1 MQPFH
6 HLPDIPLVDGRV
18 NFILDQ
24 CRGKRVLHLGCVDA
38 GLLADR
44 YARGELLH
52 QKLAAVSADLWG
64 VDVDAPGIAFM
75 QGQGF
80 PQLVVGD
87 VCDLATFARLGDVRF
102 DVILASEVVEHL
114 LNPGLFFDAVKTV
127 MAPGHTT
134 LIVTVPNAFRISTLL
149 WLRHGVEY
157 VHPDHNYWFSYYTAT
172 NLMQKCGFAVD
183 AVFMYTHEKRVGLSR
198 PVRRLLGQRQSAGAP
213 AAAGDAGDKATA
225 VTTAGSRSALYLRTL
240 PRRLLAAAFF
250 HNGPF
255 WGDGV
260 IVIARLPVHGPA
272 TT

>member
-1 MQPFH
+1 MQPYH
-6 HLPDIPLVDGRV
+6 QLPDVPLVEGRV
-18 NFILDQ
+18 NFILDR

-38 GLLADR
+38 GLLAER
-44 YARGELLH
+44 YARGELVH

-64 VDVDAPGIAFM
+64 VDVDTEGIAFL
-75 QGQGF
+75 QEQGF
-80 PQLVVGD
+80 RQLFVGD
-87 VCDLATFARLGDVRF
+87 VCDLATFTRLGEACF

-127 MAPGHTT
+127 MTPDQTM

-157 VHPDHNYWFSYYTAT
+157 VHPDHNYWFSCYTAT
-172 NLMQKCGFAVD
+172 NLLRKCGFSVD
-183 AVFMYTHEKRVGLSR
+183 SVFMYTHEQRVGLSR
-198 PVRRLLGQRQSAGAP
+198 QVRRLLGRRQPGGAP
-213 AAAGDAGDKATA
+213 AAVGDTGDTPTVAA
-225 VTTAGSRSALYLRTL
+225 MAGSHTASYLRTL
-240 PRRLLAAAFF
+240 PRRLLASAFF